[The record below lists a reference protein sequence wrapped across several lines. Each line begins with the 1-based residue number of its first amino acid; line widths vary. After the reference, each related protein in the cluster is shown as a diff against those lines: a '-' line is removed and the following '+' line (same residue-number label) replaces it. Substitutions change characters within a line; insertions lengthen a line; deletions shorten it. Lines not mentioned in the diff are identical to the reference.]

1 MENKFEQDYRRQ
13 AYLAL
18 FAHCAGNLMNDR
30 SGKRVLVVEDE
41 VAVRNMLRFTLER
54 ADFIVAEA
62 GDVQAARLSIAACR
76 PDIVLLDWMLPHVS
90 GLEFARELR
99 RDELTTDLPVIMVT
113 ARNGEGERVCG
124 LDVGADDYITK
135 PFSSAE
141 LVARVRAVLRRSLP
155 DYANDKLS
163 LGELVLNV
171 ASQRVMI
178 DENSIDLGPTEYR
191 LLHFFMSN
199 PERVYTREH
208 ILNRVW
214 GREVYIDER
223 TVDVHI
229 RRLRKVLAP
238 HGFDVCIQTVRGS
251 GYRFST
257 QAN

>member
-1 MENKFEQDYRRQ
+1 MAYGQPRPWSVSAITRRTAVNTSFISLVDRIYATWLWRNWSPGAISTQVENKFEQHYRRQ

-113 ARNGEGERVCG
+113 ARNGEGERV
-124 LDVGADDYITK
+124 
-135 PFSSAE
+135 
-141 LVARVRAVLRRSLP
+141 
-155 DYANDKLS
+155 
-163 LGELVLNV
+163 
-171 ASQRVMI
+171 
-178 DENSIDLGPTEYR
+178 
-191 LLHFFMSN
+191 
-199 PERVYTREH
+199 
-208 ILNRVW
+208 
-214 GREVYIDER
+214 
-223 TVDVHI
+223 
-229 RRLRKVLAP
+229 
-238 HGFDVCIQTVRGS
+238 
-251 GYRFST
+251 
-257 QAN
+257 